1 MPRNPGDQASTK
13 SWLEE
18 LTCCCNSVQHKRY
31 SVRQTTATGWDE
43 AEVPPPGSR
52 GRNHP
57 FMSSTASRL
66 QTLQQI
72 IERDRRGESAS
83 HYAWTEQL
91 AFGQALHESTQCRLH
106 HVHDPT
112 ATGCGDE
119 AEVHPPGFR
128 RRNHLVASNAASM
141 RDVNKPSLL
150 LSSGQKEKMLKR
162 HAATTGALSVP
173 QTHICMRHDVIC
185 MPRSHLDKSQAKNYR

>member
-1 MPRNPGDQASTK
+1 MSRNPGDQASTK

-18 LTCCCNSVQHKRY
+18 LTCCCNSDQHKMY
-31 SVRQTTATGWDE
+31 VVSQT
-43 AEVPPPGSR
+43 
-52 GRNHP
+52 
-57 FMSSTASRL
+57 
-66 QTLQQI
+66 
-72 IERDRRGESAS
+72 
-83 HYAWTEQL
+83 
-91 AFGQALHESTQCRLH
+91 
-106 HVHDPT
+106 T

-128 RRNHLVASNAASM
+128 RRNHFSASNAASM

-185 MPRSHLDKSQAKNYR
+185 MPRSHLDKSQAKNYK